1 MYYSFTGEVKKKLWH
16 DATPVLGYDS
26 LWFARETKFRNVHRR
41 KSGGLVFMFM
51 ARVLCALVLA
61 GLLIS
66 TAVLTPAQ
74 KKPRTDDAA
83 RHASEAAKTFTE
95 IMNVKEQAIPKELLD
110 TAEAIAVFPGVIKAA
125 FLVGGRGGQGVISRR
140 VKGGWSAPAFFNLG
154 GGSFGPQIGAQKTD
168 YVLLIMN
175 ESGLNGLL
183 KDKFELG
190 GEASIAAGPIG
201 REAAASTNPRLDAGI
216 LSYSRS
222 KGVFIGAALKGA
234 VITPDNDLNEAVY
247 GTKAKEVL
255 KLQPVPYGQ
264 MPPSVRIFPRTL
276 VRYSIR

>member
-1 MYYSFTGEVKKKLWH
+1 MSTVRLYCTTILIALLALS
-16 DATPVLGYDS
+16 AT
-26 LWFARETKFRNVHRR
+26 
-41 KSGGLVFMFM
+41 
-51 ARVLCALVLA
+51 LA
-61 GLLIS
+61 S
-66 TAVLTPAQ
+66 AQ
-74 KKPRTDDAA
+74 KKSRTQDAA
-83 RHASEAAKTFTE
+83 RHANEAAKTFTE
-95 IMNVKEQAIPKELLD
+95 IMNVKDKAIPKELLD

-125 FLVGGRGGQGVISRR
+125 FVIGGRGGQGVISRR

-154 GGSFGPQIGAQKTD
+154 GGSFGAQIGAQKTD

-175 ESGLNGLL
+175 PSGLDGLL

-190 GEASIAAGPIG
+190 GEVGIAAGPVG

-222 KGVFIGAALKGA
+222 KGAFVGAALKGA

-247 GTKAKEVL
+247 GKKAEDLL
-255 KLQPVPYGQ
+255 KGPNMTFAQ

>member
-1 MYYSFTGEVKKKLWH
+1 
-16 DATPVLGYDS
+16 
-26 LWFARETKFRNVHRR
+26 
-41 KSGGLVFMFM
+41 MFST
-51 ARVLCALVLA
+51 RIFCALCLA
-61 GLLIS
+61 GLLAM
-66 TAVLTPAQ
+66 TAVVTPAQ
-74 KKPRTDDAA
+74 KSSRTKDAA
-83 RHASEAAKTFTE
+83 RHSGEAAETFTE
-95 IMNVKEQAIPKELLD
+95 IMNVKDKAIPQELLD
-110 TAEAIAVFPGVIKAA
+110 TAEAIAVFPGVLKAA
-125 FLVGGRGGQGVISRR
+125 FLIGGRGGQGVISRR

-154 GGSFGPQIGAQKTD
+154 GGSFGPQIGAKRTD

-175 ESGLNGLL
+175 ESGLDGLL

-190 GEASIAAGPIG
+190 GEAGIAAGPVG

-234 VITPDNDLNEAVY
+234 VISPDNDLNVAIY
-247 GTKAKEVL
+247 GKKADEVL
-255 KLQPVPYGQ
+255 KSAPMPIGQ